1 MQRVHQQDLPSHDEE
16 PVSHS
21 SIASDHGLPDEVNT
35 TPCSYTADSGE
46 LRALEHLAKQVGSVL
61 PQEEDEFEEMF
72 EYPTEF
78 PTEKMS
84 MSAKTYKHAARDIS
98 VGAEPKT
105 AAVSCLSASTLE
117 VAAHPHFNI
126 HGHSDPTLQQGTL
139 QHSEHGDSSTNTN
152 PLHSTASISREKV
165 NDNAPKKGLDKYH
178 LLHNIEMSDSS
189 EEELHLDQD
198 MTSEH
203 SATCVLKDQGTFEGG
218 NTESK
223 NPLLP
228 HTLHRFPNYF
238 FEDSEELAYSDDFL
252 THKSYDHKT
261 PVYQRTHAVRAG
273 SGHAG
278 SGVAFDHSL
287 SPLYGM
293 SVLQLKQLLLSL
305 RIKVEG
311 KFTVVCA
318 CRL

>member
-1 MQRVHQQDLPSHDEE
+1 MQRVHQQGLASHDEE
-16 PVSHS
+16 LVSHS
-21 SIASDHGLPDEVNT
+21 SIASDHGLPDEVST

-78 PTEKMS
+78 PTEQMS

-98 VGAEPKT
+98 VGAEPKAT
-105 AAVSCLSASTLE
+105 AVSCLSASTLE

-126 HGHSDPTLQQGTL
+126 HDHSDPILQQGTL
-139 QHSEHGDSSTNTN
+139 QHSEHGDSSTNIN
-152 PLHSTASISREKV
+152 PLHSTASISRVKV

-178 LLHNIEMSDSS
+178 LLHSIEMSDSS

-198 MTSEH
+198 MTSEQ

-238 FEDSEELAYSDDFL
+238 FEDSEELTYSDDFL
-252 THKSYDHKT
+252 THKT
-261 PVYQRTHAVRAG
+261 PVYQRTLAARAG

-278 SGVAFDHSL
+278 SSVAFDHSL

-293 SVLQLKQLLLSL
+293 GVLQLKQLLLSL
-305 RIKVEG
+305 RTKVEG

-318 CRL
+318 I

>member
-1 MQRVHQQDLPSHDEE
+1 MQRVHQQGLASHDEE
-16 PVSHS
+16 PVSQQGHS
-21 SIASDHGLPDEVNT
+21 IVSGHGLPAEVNS

-78 PTEKMS
+78 PTQQMS
-84 MSAKTYKHAARDIS
+84 RSAKTYKHAARDIL
-98 VGAEPKT
+98 VGTEPKT

-117 VAAHPHFNI
+117 EVAHPHFNRP
-126 HGHSDPTLQQGTL
+126 GHSDPILQQGTL
-139 QHSEHGDSSTNTN
+139 QHSEHDDSGTNIN
-152 PLHSTASISREKV
+152 PLHSTVSISCEKV
-165 NDNAPKKGLDKYH
+165 NDSIPRKGLDKYH
-178 LLHNIEMSDSS
+178 LLHSIEMSDSS
-189 EEELHLDQD
+189 EEELHLNQD
-198 MTSEH
+198 MTSEQ

-218 NTESK
+218 STECK

-238 FEDSEELAYSDDFL
+238 FEGSEELTYSDDFQ
-252 THKSYDHKT
+252 TDKPYDHKT
-261 PVYQRTHAVRAG
+261 VYQRTHAARAG
-273 SGHAG
+273 RGLARY
-278 SGVAFDHSL
+278 GVAFDHSL

-305 RIKVEG
+305 RTKVEG

-318 CRL
+318 I